1 MKILNLGCSGFVGSH
16 LTERLLAEGH
26 TVIGVDVYSDKIEE
40 FIDHENLVFIEDDIR
55 SQRLN
60 LDELVETSDLVIDLI
75 AYANPG
81 LYIKIP
87 LEVFR
92 LNFAENLKIAEACVR
107 HKKRLVQ
114 FSSCEVYGKTV
125 VSVLKNELS
134 DPEDPRY
141 ALFSEDKSDFI
152 LGHVG
157 KHRWIYACA
166 KQFLERVIHAY
177 GIEQGFQ
184 YTIIRPFNFIGP
196 KIDYLLDETDGVPR
210 VFSFFMDALISG
222 TQMKLVNGGHHRR
235 CYTYIDDAIECI
247 YRIVENPGNVCDK
260 QIFNIGTPENEISMR
275 ELAVMMREIYTEK
288 LLFPPSSSL
297 LPEIVEVSAEDF
309 YGEGYEDSD
318 RRIPDITKANSLLGW
333 KPKWNLRDMLE
344 ITMRYYVTEY
354 IEYYR
359 KEGKPVTCSHDI
371 IRKVLGTK

>member
-1 MKILNLGCSGFVGSH
+1 
-16 LTERLLAEGH
+16 
-26 TVIGVDVYSDKIEE
+26 
-40 FIDHENLVFIEDDIR
+40 
-55 SQRLN
+55 
-60 LDELVETSDLVIDLI
+60 
-75 AYANPG
+75 
-81 LYIKIP
+81 
-87 LEVFR
+87 
-92 LNFAENLKIAEACVR
+92 LNFTENLKIAEACVR
-107 HKKRLVQ
+107 HKKRLIQ

-125 VSVLKNELS
+125 ANVVHDELS
-134 DPEDPRY
+134 NPEDTRY

-166 KQFLERVIHAY
+166 KQLLERVIHAY
-177 GIEQGFQ
+177 GIEHGFQ

-196 KIDYLLDETDGVPR
+196 KIDYLLDETDGIPR

-222 TQMKLVNGGHHRR
+222 NPMKLVDGGHHRR

-247 YRIVENPGNVCDK
+247 YRIVDNPNNVCDQ

-275 ELAVMMREIYTEK
+275 ELAVMMREVYAAK
-288 LLFPPSSSL
+288 LLSPSSPP

-309 YGEGYEDSD
+309 YGDGYEDSD
-318 RRIPDITKANSLLGW
+318 RRIPDIAKAHSLLGW

-354 IEYYR
+354 IEHYR

-371 IRKVLGTK
+371 IRKALRTK

>member
-16 LTERLLAEGH
+16 ITERLLAEGH
-26 TVIGVDVYSDKIEE
+26 TVIGVDVCSDKIEK

-55 SQRLN
+55 NQRLN
-60 LDELVETSDLVIDLI
+60 LDELVKASDLVIDLI

-107 HKKRLVQ
+107 HKKRLLQ

-125 VSVLKNELS
+125 ANIIKDELS
-134 DPEDPRY
+134 NPEDPRY

-166 KQFLERVIHAY
+166 KQLLERVIHAY

-196 KIDYLLDETDGVPR
+196 KIDYLLDETDGIPR

-260 QIFNIGTPENEISMR
+260 QIFNIGTPENEITMR
-275 ELAVMMREIYTEK
+275 ELAVMMREIYAEK
-288 LLFPPSSSL
+288 LLSPSSSL

-318 RRIPDITKANSLLGW
+318 RRIPDITKANRLLGW

-344 ITMRYYVTEY
+344 ITMRYYVTDY
-354 IEYYR
+354 IKYYR
-359 KEGKPVTCSHDI
+359 KEGKPVTCSHHI
-371 IRKVLGTK
+371 IRKVLETK

>member
-1 MKILNLGCSGFVGSH
+1 LKILNLGCSGFVGSH
-16 LTERLLAEGH
+16 ITERLLAEGH

-55 SQRLN
+55 SQGIN
-60 LDELVETSDLVIDLI
+60 LDKLVETSDLVIDLI

-92 LNFAENLKIAEACVR
+92 LNFTENLKIAEACVR
-107 HKKRLVQ
+107 HKKRLLQ

-125 VSVLKNELS
+125 ANVVKDELS
-134 DPEDPRY
+134 NPEDPRY

-166 KQFLERVIHAY
+166 KQLLERVIHAY

-196 KIDYLLDETDGVPR
+196 KIDYLLDETDGIPR

-222 TQMKLVNGGHHRR
+222 TKMKLVNGGHHRR

-275 ELAVMMREIYTEK
+275 ELAVMMREIYAEK
-288 LLFPPSSSL
+288 YLSSSSSL
-297 LPEIVEVSAEDF
+297 LPEIIEVSAEDF

-318 RRIPDITKANSLLGW
+318 RRIPDITKANRLLGW

-344 ITMRYYVTEY
+344 ITMRYYVSEY

-359 KEGKPVTCSHDI
+359 KEGKPVTCSHHV
-371 IRKVLGTK
+371 IRKVLETK

>member
-1 MKILNLGCSGFVGSH
+1 LKILNLGCSGFVGSH
-16 LTERLLAEGH
+16 ITERLLAEGH
-26 TVIGVDVYSDKIEE
+26 TVIGVDICSDKIEE

-55 SQRLN
+55 NQRLN

-92 LNFAENLKIAEACVR
+92 LNFMENLKITEACVR
-107 HKKRLVQ
+107 HKKRLLQ

-125 VSVLKNELS
+125 ANVVKDELS
-134 DPEDPRY
+134 NPGNPRY

-166 KQFLERVIHAY
+166 KQLLERVIHAY
-177 GIEQGFQ
+177 GVEQGFQ

-196 KIDYLLDETDGVPR
+196 KIDYLLDETDGIPR

-260 QIFNIGTPENEISMR
+260 QIFNIGTPENEITMR
-275 ELAVMMREIYTEK
+275 ELAVMMREIYAEK
-288 LLFPPSSSL
+288 LLSPSSSL
-297 LPEIVEVSAEDF
+297 LPEIIEVSAEEF

-318 RRIPDITKANSLLGW
+318 RRIPDITKANKLLGW
-333 KPKWNLRDMLE
+333 EPKWNLRDMLE

-359 KEGKPVTCSHDI
+359 KNGKPVTCSHHI
-371 IRKVLGTK
+371 IRNVLETK